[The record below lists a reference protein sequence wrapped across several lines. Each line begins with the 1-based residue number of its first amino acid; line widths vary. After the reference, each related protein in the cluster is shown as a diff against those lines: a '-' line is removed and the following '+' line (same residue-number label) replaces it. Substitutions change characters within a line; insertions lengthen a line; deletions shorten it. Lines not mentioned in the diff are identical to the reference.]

1 MNGKEVIKRLKEAG
15 FIVVRSQGSHF
26 RLARG
31 AIKVSVPVHGRRDLK
46 PGTLASIERQSRVK
60 LK

>member
-31 AIKVSVPVHGRRDLK
+31 AIKVSVPVHSRRDLK

>member
-31 AIKVSVPVHGRRDLK
+31 AIKVSVPTHGRRDLK

>member
-1 MNGKEVIKRLKEAG
+1 MNGKEVIKRLKDEG
-15 FIVVRSQGSHF
+15 FIVSRSRGGHF

-31 AIKVSVPVHGRRDLK
+31 AVKVSVPVHGRRDLK
-46 PGTLASIERQSRVK
+46 PGTLASIERQSGVK

>member
-46 PGTLASIERQSRVK
+46 RGTLASIERQSRVK

>member
-26 RLARG
+26 RLAKG
-31 AIKVSVPVHGRRDLK
+31 AVKVSVPVHGRRELK